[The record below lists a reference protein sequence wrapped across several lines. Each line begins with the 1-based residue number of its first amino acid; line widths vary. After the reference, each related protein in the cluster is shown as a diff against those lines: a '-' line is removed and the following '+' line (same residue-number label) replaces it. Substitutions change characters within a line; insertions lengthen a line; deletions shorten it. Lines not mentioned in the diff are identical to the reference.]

1 MTLISCRDLSF
12 AYEGTPAVRGLNFA
26 VEAGE
31 YLCIAGE
38 NGSGKSTLIKGL
50 LGLLPP
56 QGGSLLREGFRQK
69 EIGYLPQYRAARM
82 DFPAGVFEVV
92 LSGRLAR
99 RGLWPFYTPADRR
112 AAEENL
118 AALGIGDLRKKCYRE
133 LSGGQ
138 QQRVLIARALCAGEK
153 LLVLDEPAAGLDP
166 VISAEV
172 YRTLQGL
179 NRERGIAIIMVTHD
193 IQGALPYADRVLH
206 LKTDQIFWGTRAE
219 YAASD
224 IGRKFLGVP
233 GGGAGSE
240 DRTKER

>member
-1 MTLISCRDLSF
+1 MIIFSCRDLSF
-12 AYEGTPAVRGLNFA
+12 GYEGTPAVRGLNFA
-26 VEAGE
+26 VEGGD

-50 LGLLPP
+50 LGLIQP
-56 QGGSLLREGFRQK
+56 QGGSLLRDGVRQN

-99 RGLWPFYTPADRR
+99 RGLRPFYSPADRR

-138 QQRVLIARALCAGEK
+138 QQRVLIARALCAGQK
-153 LLVLDEPAAGLDP
+153 VLILDEPAAGLDP

-172 YRTLQGL
+172 YRTLQRL
-179 NRERGIAIIMVTHD
+179 NRKRGVTIIMVTHD
-193 IQGALPYADRVLH
+193 IQGALPYADLILH
-206 LKTDQIFWGTRAE
+206 LKTVQIFWGTREE
-219 YAASD
+219 YEASD
-224 IGRKFLGVP
+224 IGKRFLG
-233 GGGAGSE
+233 
-240 DRTKER
+240 DRGT